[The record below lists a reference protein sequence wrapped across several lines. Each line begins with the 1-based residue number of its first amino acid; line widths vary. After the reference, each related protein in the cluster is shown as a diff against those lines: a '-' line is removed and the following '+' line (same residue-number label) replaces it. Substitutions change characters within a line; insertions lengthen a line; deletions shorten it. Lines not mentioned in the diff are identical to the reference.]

1 MKKIRIL
8 RQILKTTRAD
18 KIVISFILFTFLSAF
33 IILLVEPN
41 INTYSNALWYCYAV
55 ISTVGFGDIVAI
67 TFIGKIISV
76 LLTIYSLFVIAIAT
90 GVVVSFYTNAIAN
103 KYSESRAVILDKL
116 EHLPDL
122 SKEELAEISN
132 IVKKIK

>member
-116 EHLPDL
+116 EHLPAL
-122 SKEELAEISN
+122 SKEELAEISS